1 MFVANWE
8 VTVAAECRRDI
19 WWGELNQVLALR
31 NQTNVS
37 FLFFFD
43 NFIALFKKKKL
54 LLKVRKNYNLFLNFF
69 ECDVVG
75 V

>member
-1 MFVANWE
+1 MLVANWE

-19 WWGELNQVLALR
+19 WWRDLNQVLALR
-31 NQTNVS
+31 NQTNVC

-43 NFIALFKKKKL
+43 NFIALFLKIL
-54 LLKVRKNYNLFLNFF
+54 LLKVRKNYNLFLKFF
-69 ECDVVG
+69 ECDVVS